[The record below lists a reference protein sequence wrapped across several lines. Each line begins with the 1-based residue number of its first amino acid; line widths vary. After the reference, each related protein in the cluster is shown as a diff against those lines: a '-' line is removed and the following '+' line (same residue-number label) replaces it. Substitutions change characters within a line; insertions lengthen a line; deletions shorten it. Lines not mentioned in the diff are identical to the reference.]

1 MRLSLVVC
9 VALLT
14 GCTNF
19 LSKFE
24 NIQAD
29 KTRPIA
35 ILLDPAE
42 AAPGDTV
49 HVRYVGFS
57 PDSASLTMHWTAAL
71 DYAEGNYGGKAV
83 EGHIVDLNAIRLP
96 GGTPADFYFVVPDST
111 LLYSS
116 YLKGLTQAPWNDSLH
131 LSISQADSM
140 LKMGVIAAQNDI
152 ALPPELA
159 NLADMIGTTIKLNVH
174 VNAEFQL
181 DVYTFMTIRYSGKLK
196 STTTNSNPTLRW
208 IAVYD
213 VPKGKVYSYD
223 SIAKYSPV
231 VKYLYY
237 DPNYADTNKIWD
249 TIEIDSGHT
258 YYLVADSGI
267 NAGDTSMQTYSYMSL
282 IDGSVKTGRE
292 NYYYQWFYKDLDYRS
307 PMVYDSLVMF
317 GGGNMLGN
325 ATRLLTPVD
334 TAMHRFKIYCVLRDS
349 RLDFEVGGVSEYEST
364 GYFKYT
370 EAYARNPHDQ

>member
-1 MRLSLVVC
+1 
-9 VALLT
+9 
-14 GCTNF
+14 
-19 LSKFE
+19 
-24 NIQAD
+24 
-29 KTRPIA
+29 
-35 ILLDPAE
+35 
-42 AAPGDTV
+42 
-49 HVRYVGFS
+49 
-57 PDSASLTMHWTAAL
+57 
-71 DYAEGNYGGKAV
+71 
-83 EGHIVDLNAIRLP
+83 
-96 GGTPADFYFVVPDST
+96 
-111 LLYSS
+111 
-116 YLKGLTQAPWNDSLH
+116 
-131 LSISQADSM
+131 
-140 LKMGVIAAQNDI
+140 
-152 ALPPELA
+152 
-159 NLADMIGTTIKLNVH
+159 
-174 VNAEFQL
+174 
-181 DVYTFMTIRYSGKLK
+181 MTIRYSGKLK